1 MLTNNSLYRNG
12 FDIKFL
18 HPEDTYFCFYNTKE
32 HCILHKKKI
41 KAAKTNILRVQLYTL
56 TQRTT
61 AISQKELLLG
71 LRSEYYEQSHYNM

>member
-1 MLTNNSLYRNG
+1 MKIEYKNL
-12 FDIKFL
+12 
-18 HPEDTYFCFYNTKE
+18 
-32 HCILHKKKI
+32 CILNIQTFVFITPWNIVSCTKKKI

-71 LRSEYYEQSHYNM
+71 LRSEYYE

>member
-1 MLTNNSLYRNG
+1 MHPQDTNFVFLTPGNIVS
-12 FDIKFL
+12 F
-18 HPEDTYFCFYNTKE
+18 T
-32 HCILHKKKI
+32 KKKI

-71 LRSEYYEQSHYNM
+71 LRSEYYE